1 MAVNITLEADEE
13 LAWRATQEVEAFEE
27 LYRRYKLTIYRYH
40 LAQTGSEQVA
50 QDLMAQT
57 FLAAFES
64 INSYDFRGRFV
75 SWLFRIAN
83 KIQEEH
89 HHRWDFS
96 TPQFTTPGFPDNV
109 AKPGRGAAYQ
119 IEIHEIAKAID
130 TLTEDEAEALT
141 LRFFAGL
148 NSSEI
153 GQIMDKSETAVKIL
167 VYRGLCDLLDRSLA

>member
-27 LYRRYKLTIYRYH
+27 LYRRYKLTVYRYH
-40 LAQTGSEQVA
+40 LAKTGSGQVA
-50 QDLMAQT
+50 QDLMSQT

-64 INSYDFRGRFV
+64 ITSYDFRGRFV

-83 KIQEEH
+83 KILEEH
-89 HHRWDFS
+89 LRRWDFS
-96 TPQFTTPGFPDNV
+96 APQFTTPVIQANT
-109 AKPGRGAAYQ
+109 AKPGRGAAYPT
-119 IEIHEIAKAID
+119 ELHEIAKAID
-130 TLTEDEAEALT
+130 TLPEDKAEALA

-167 VYRGLCDLLDRSLA
+167 VYRGLCDLLGQFLF